1 MSTQDTL
8 RQHLIGRALP
18 SLQLTATDHSSIDL
32 SALPGLSVVFI
43 YPRSGNPELPAP
55 AEMASVPGAKGC
67 TPQACGFR
75 DAFDDFA
82 ALGVQRIFGLSSQDS
97 AYQQELRERTQLP
110 YQLLSDQDCALGKA
124 LGLPVY
130 QAGPIEVYGRAALVI
145 DDGRL
150 VQLYTE
156 IPEPARNAGQILD
169 WLRQVRG

>member
-8 RQHLIGRALP
+8 RQQLIGQALP
-18 SLQLTATDHSSIDL
+18 SLNLTATDHSSVDF

-82 ALGVQRIFGLSSQDS
+82 ALGVRRIFGLSSQDT
-97 AYQQELRERTQLP
+97 AYQQELKDRVQLP
-110 YQLLSDQDCALGKA
+110 YQLLSDETCALGKA
-124 LGLPVY
+124 LGLAVY

-145 DDGRL
+145 EDGKL

-156 IPEPARNAGQILD
+156 IPEPARNAEHVIE
-169 WLRQVRG
+169 WLRQR

>member
-1 MSTQDTL
+1 MNTQDTL
-8 RQHLIGRALP
+8 RQQLIGQPLP
-18 SLQLTATDHSSIDL
+18 SLTLTATDHSSVDL
-32 SALPGLSVVFI
+32 STLPGLSVVFI

-82 ALGVQRIFGLSSQDS
+82 ALGVQRIFGLSSQDT
-97 AYQQELRERTQLP
+97 AYQQELKERTQLP

-130 QAGPIEVYGRAALVI
+130 QAGPLQVYGRAALVI

-150 VQLYTE
+150 AQLYTE
-156 IPEPARNAGQILD
+156 IPEPARNAEDILG
-169 WLRQVRG
+169 WLRQAQS